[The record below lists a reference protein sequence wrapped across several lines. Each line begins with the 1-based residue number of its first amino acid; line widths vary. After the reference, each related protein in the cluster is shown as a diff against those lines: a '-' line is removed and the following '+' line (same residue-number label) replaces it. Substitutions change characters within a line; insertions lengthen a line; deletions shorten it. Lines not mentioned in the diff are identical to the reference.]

1 MYDNYSAAIY
11 GIILRIV
18 RSEEVAQEVMHDAF
32 IKAWKNIN
40 SYSAEKGRLYTWLVN
55 ISRNTSIDRLR
66 SKEIKKTGKTDSV
79 TDNVYTIDK
88 ANSTELSI
96 DGIGL
101 ENVLNQLSDELRFVI
116 EQMYFKGYTQ
126 IEIAEEFNIPLGTV
140 KTRARTAM
148 RTLRELLA

>member
-11 GIILRIV
+11 GIIVRIV

-40 SYSAEKGRLYTWLVN
+40 SYSAEKGGLYTWLVN

-79 TDNVYTIDK
+79 ADNVYTIDK

-126 IEIAEEFNIPLGTV
+126 IEIAKEFNIPLGTV